1 MIRDGFESRQR
12 VVALLTVGEV
22 MGMHRYLLVLEED
35 LLTVDEEL
43 GLEPINYLVA
53 RQEQEPCEV
62 VVLSLVDTGQPAVDP
77 SPYGNFLGAVPP
89 NKDERVAEHRKDRA
103 VRYLR
108 TIGCKASGFISGENL
123 VRAVRSETGGR
134 NYDQVILPTGRQ
146 VGTWLARVLRW
157 DPIHRLRRRWGR
169 RLIAFPLGPD
179 APHPMPSF

>member
-1 MIRDGFESRQR
+1 MQ
-12 VVALLTVGEV
+12 
-22 MGMHRYLLVLEED
+22 RYLLVLEED

-62 VVLSLVDTGQPAVDP
+62 VVLSLVETGQSAADP

-89 NKDERVAEHRKDRA
+89 DRDARVAEHRKDRA

-108 TIGCKASGFISGENL
+108 TIGCKSTGFISSEDL
-123 VRAVRSETGGR
+123 VRAVHSETRGR

-146 VGTWLARVLRW
+146 IGTWLARVLRW
-157 DPIHRLRRRWGR
+157 DPIHRLQRRWRGQ
-169 RLIAFPLGPD
+169 LIAFPLGPD